1 MTIET
6 VCNKYLYFQKDKTR
20 NNTLRNQIIP
30 LFTAYPVS
38 ARREVDFFPVFQFAD
53 KCEKSDHVVF
63 IFRGGVALLST
74 FVLTQTLIIRRV
86 PVIVASTFICLCL

>member
-1 MTIET
+1 MT

-20 NNTLRNQIIP
+20 NNALRNQIIP

-74 FVLTQTLIIRRV
+74 IVLTQTLIVRRV